1 MFLHVI
7 VFVLLL
13 FLFLISTVLFQ
24 NKELVLK
31 LHRLG
36 VFHGCCNM
44 KTIKET
50 FSICKMFLH
59 TGFHYLL
66 QKYFFKNVYEIS
78 PNIYE
83 IKCIMKGKMH
93 VLRLK
98 VQNGPGQVLQI
109 TDKNMN
115 DLTEQIE
122 PYVNGYDLETIYI
135 TPNDLGLESLYIEK
149 FDGESQTFQK
159 SDQVILLPKV
169 KSE

>member
-1 MFLHVI
+1 MFLHII
-7 VFVLLL
+7 VFILLL
-13 FLFLISTVLFQ
+13 FLAIILNVLFQ

-31 LHRLG
+31 LHKIG

-44 KTIKET
+44 KTLRET
-50 FSICKMFLH
+50 FSICKMFLY

-78 PNIYE
+78 PNVYE

-93 VLRLK
+93 ILRLK
-98 VQNGPGQVLQI
+98 VQKGPGQVLQI

-115 DLTEQIE
+115 DLTGKIE
-122 PYVNGYDLETIYI
+122 PYVNGYDLETVYI
-135 TPNDLGLESLYIEK
+135 TPDDFGLENLYIEK
-149 FDGESQTFQK
+149 FDGESETFQK
-159 SDQVILLPKV
+159 SDQVLLLPKA

>member
-1 MFLHVI
+1 MFLHII
-7 VFVLLL
+7 VFILLL
-13 FLFLISTVLFQ
+13 FLAVILNVLFQ

-31 LHRLG
+31 LHKIG

-44 KTIKET
+44 KTLRET
-50 FSICKMFLH
+50 FSICKMFLY

-78 PNIYE
+78 PNVYE

-115 DLTEQIE
+115 DLTVKIE
-122 PYVNGYDLETIYI
+122 PYVNGYDLETVYI
-135 TPNDLGLESLYIEK
+135 TPEDFGLENLYIEK
-149 FDGESQTFQK
+149 FDGENETFQK
-159 SDQVILLPKV
+159 NDQIILKK

>member
-1 MFLHVI
+1 
-7 VFVLLL
+7 
-13 FLFLISTVLFQ
+13 
-24 NKELVLK
+24 
-31 LHRLG
+31 
-36 VFHGCCNM
+36 
-44 KTIKET
+44 
-50 FSICKMFLH
+50 
-59 TGFHYLL
+59 
-66 QKYFFKNVYEIS
+66 
-78 PNIYE
+78 
-83 IKCIMKGKMH
+83 MKGKMH

-159 SDQVILLPKV
+159 SDQVVLLPKV